1 MVLDQYPAELLI
13 AVLIGLGCGSI
24 VFGIAFFWRGAALA
38 AGVIAATIIGGAI
51 IACVSGLIVPSALH
65 ALKLDPKIAAGP
77 ITLALA
83 DVLTLL
89 LYFSLATWL
98 L

>member
-1 MVLDQYPAELLI
+1 MVCA
-13 AVLIGLGCGSI
+13 I
-24 VFGIAFFWRGAALA
+24 VRLWRGNALA
-38 AGVIAATIIGGAI
+38 AVTIGSSITGSVVISNCAGAF
-51 IACVSGLIVPSALH
+51 VPAILH

-77 ITLALA
+77 LTLAVA

>member
-1 MVLDQYPAELLI
+1 ML
-13 AVLIGLGCGSI
+13 GLMGGL
-24 VFGIAFFWRGAALA
+24 AGACA
-38 AGVIAATIIGGAI
+38 AGLAI
-51 IACVSGLIVPSALH
+51 PTLLH
-65 ALKLDPKIAAGP
+65 AFKLDPKIAAGP
-77 ITLALA
+77 ITLAVT